1 MDAKGQLGRGLL
13 WLGSAQLASKAL
25 DALTGPLVLGFLS
38 TEELGIATIAW
49 TVTTFVETFSGLGIG
64 VALVQAS
71 ALDERVRASAHWYA
85 LGAAS
90 VLAVLVYAVAPSIAA
105 AYGNDALVALVRVSA
120 AKLIFVGM
128 AHVPLAVASRGLRF
142 ERLGA
147 ITTLAT
153 LLSSV
158 LTIALAALGY
168 GAWAP
173 LLGNTAHGAF
183 QLLGV
188 ALIAP
193 YFPRPRLV
201 FSELSALAR
210 LGWSLT
216 ASSAAGQLTR
226 NLDYLLLGQWGGL
239 AALGTYR
246 VAFDLAMAPALAIAQ
261 VSSRF
266 ALPIYSRLAPGSAEQ
281 RAALSWTSRSTVL
294 LLLAP
299 LLLVFFEGVDLF
311 QLLGKTAHVET
322 RLTLRLLCVAALL
335 RGLSQ
340 NNGPLLVAAGRARAA
355 LVEAL
360 ISALLLGATL
370 TAGLAWLAPWP
381 VEVRLASGWLAAY
394 AVLLPVD
401 VALIAAVVPGMSLTS
416 LRAVL
421 LPLALAL
428 AVGALWAAL
437 EPLTGLGP
445 GGVRL
450 CVHGGCLLALYALG
464 ARLVA
469 GFRRSDLARIASK

>member
-1 MDAKGQLGRGLL
+1 MDARGQLGRGLL

-25 DALTGPLVLGFLS
+25 DAVAGPLVLGFLS
-38 TEELGIATIAW
+38 TEELGLATIAW

-64 VALVQAS
+64 VALVQART
-71 ALDERVRASAHWYA
+71 LDERARASAHGYA
-85 LGAAS
+85 LLVAF
-90 VLAVLVYAVAPSIAA
+90 VLASLVYGLAPTIAVA
-105 AYGNDALVALVRVSA
+105 YGDEALVAMVRVSA
-120 AKLIFVGM
+120 AKLVFVGM
-128 AHVPLAVASRGLRF
+128 AHVPLAVASRSLRF

-153 LLSSV
+153 LLSSL
-158 LTIALAALGY
+158 LTIALAALGQ

-193 YFPRPRLV
+193 SFPRPRLV
-201 FSELSALAR
+201 FSELSSLAR

-261 VSSRF
+261 VSNRF
-266 ALPIYSRLAPGSAEQ
+266 ALPIYARLAPGSTEQ
-281 RAALSWTSRSTVL
+281 RAALVWTSRNTAL

-311 QLLGKTAHVET
+311 ALLGKTAHAET
-322 RLTLRLLCVAALL
+322 RLTLRLLCAAALL
-335 RGLSQ
+335 RGLTQ

-355 LVEAL
+355 LLEAL
-360 ISALLLGATL
+360 LSALLLGGAL
-370 TAGLAWLAPWP
+370 MAGLAALAPWP
-381 VEVRLASGWLAAY
+381 VEIRLASGWLVAY
-394 AVLLPVD
+394 AVMLPID
-401 VALIAAVVPGMSLTS
+401 AALIAAVVPGMALAS
-416 LRAVL
+416 LRAVRT
-421 LPLALAL
+421 PLGLAL
-428 AVGALWAAL
+428 AVGVLWAAL

-445 GGVRL
+445 GALRL
-450 CVHGGCLLALYALG
+450 AVHGGGVLALYALG
-464 ARLVA
+464 ARIVA
-469 GFRRSDLARIASK
+469 GFRRTDLARITGA